1 MQGGSRTTLIGKDLI
16 KKNKCSTIWLNY
28 LRISLIKVKLYIYL
42 KIKFLIK
49 NQKCLN
55 KLIMKDISERSRD

>member
-16 KKNKCSTIWLNY
+16 KKNKCSTIWANY